1 MDQETPVGLRK
12 RSRRR
17 APLSTNEKLDI
28 SFRAIKIGE
37 NLRELAN
44 EFNVTNARISQIVK
58 KAREAPKLMAEL
70 LSKNWQSA

>member
-17 APLSTNEKLDI
+17 APLSTKEKLDI

-37 NLRELAN
+37 NLRELAH

-70 LSKNWQSA
+70 L